1 MSKKP
6 HTTVGK
12 VPSLV
17 KLVYLV
23 QLQHHHSGGVV
34 FGLNNYTILTSKK
47 PHIGVGEV
55 IESNKILLEIL
66 KNQRYLSVIYFLLH
80 TKVFGL
86 HRLGKALGIDHDETL
101 RRTIGRLKDWGV
113 VFNPSKNDL
122 DVKKYLGYLEQ
133 FKRKYRPH
141 VFCKLTETANSF
153 FSAKC
158 CTEYIE
164 ATVPLPIKE
173 NARKHL
179 QPLEDLVKA
188 RRAQARTEIE
198 GVVAEKKKH
207 LEAYKS
213 GDWSITSDKIG
224 PWRKE
229 GKCQPSEY
237 CCAVCSLELET
248 YKQYYQFPDRRKICQ
263 KCGREQLDIMLS
275 GFNEQIKKQKGVIK
289 NG

>member
-6 HTTVGK
+6 HTGVGK

-23 QLQHHHSGGVV
+23 QLQHHHCGGVV

-55 IESNKILLEIL
+55 IGSNKILLEIL

-80 TKVFGL
+80 TKVFGI

-101 RRTIGRLKDWGV
+101 RRTTGRLKDWGV
-113 VFNPSKNDL
+113 IFNPGKEDV

-133 FKRKYRPH
+133 FKRKYPPH
-141 VFCKLTETANSF
+141 VFCKLTETARSF

-158 CTEYIE
+158 CTDYLE
-164 ATVPLPIKE
+164 AAVPSFVKE
-173 NARKHL
+173 NVRKYL
-179 QPLEDLVKA
+179 QPLKDLVTA
-188 RRAQARTEIE
+188 RRAHARAETEKLKT
-198 GVVAEKKKH
+198 EKKE
-207 LEAYKS
+207 LLAAYNGGK
-213 GDWSITSDKIG
+213 WSSDTEQIKG
-224 PWRKE
+224 WRKE

-237 CCAVCSLELET
+237 CCAVCGVQLET
-248 YKQYYQFPDRRKICQ
+248 YKQYYTFPGRRKICQ